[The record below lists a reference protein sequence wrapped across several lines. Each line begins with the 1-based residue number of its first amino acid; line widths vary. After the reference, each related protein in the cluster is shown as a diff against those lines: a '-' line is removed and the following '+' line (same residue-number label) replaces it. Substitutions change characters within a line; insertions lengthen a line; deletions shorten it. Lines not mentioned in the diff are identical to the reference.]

1 MLRSNPPAVVLKF
14 GSSVLRTA
22 ASLPVAVAEIYRHY
36 REGQPVIAVVSAY
49 EGVTDSLWA
58 DARTL
63 GDDPDSATLAALVS
77 TGEIASAAQLTL
89 ALHRAGIPAEF
100 VDPREVELTAAG
112 DRFNAMLIGL
122 RVDQVNARLAQTSV
136 LVIPGFFARNLE
148 GGLTLLGRGGSDL
161 TALYLADALRSK
173 CILLKDVDGLYE
185 TDPTIEGTS
194 PRRFVLAT
202 YATAEACGGPLVQ
215 AKAVQFARDRAI
227 SVDVARAG
235 SFLRTRIGEGP
246 TITSSAP
253 PLRRIKVALLGLG
266 TVGGGVLDY
275 LKHFPDRFEVVA
287 ALVRTP
293 AKHVARGVSPDILTD
308 SAAEVFA
315 RLPEI
320 VVETLPGAELARS
333 CMARALKSPLPVVT
347 ANKALLA
354 ADWSALSSHLA
365 GPHRQI
371 RYSAAVGGGVPMLEA
386 IERLSLCSAIMRLRG
401 VLNGTCNFVL
411 DRCSAGDSL
420 ANAVG
425 RAQA

>member
-1 MLRSNPPAVVLKF
+1 
-14 GSSVLRTA
+14 
-22 ASLPVAVAEIYRHY
+22 
-36 REGQPVIAVVSAY
+36 
-49 EGVTDSLWA
+49 
-58 DARTL
+58 
-63 GDDPDSATLAALVS
+63 
-77 TGEIASAAQLTL
+77 
-89 ALHRAGIPAEF
+89 
-100 VDPREVELTAAG
+100 
-112 DRFNAMLIGL
+112 
-122 RVDQVNARLAQTSV
+122 
-136 LVIPGFFARNLE
+136 
-148 GGLTLLGRGGSDL
+148 
-161 TALYLADALRSK
+161 
-173 CILLKDVDGLYE
+173 
-185 TDPTIEGTS
+185 
-194 PRRFVLAT
+194 
-202 YATAEACGGPLVQ
+202 VQ

-266 TVGGGVLDY
+266 AVGGGVLDY
-275 LKHFPDRFEVVA
+275 LKHFSDRFEVVA

-354 ADWSALSSHLA
+354 ADWGALSSHLA

-386 IERLSLCSAIMRLRG
+386 IERLSLRSAIVRLRG

-425 RAQA
+425 RAQAEGFAEADPAEDLSGRDAARKMELLGRVAFGGIPTCDKLSGVTEGCHWTADSLGPSRTRLVAEAERTDAGFSYRVELRALPLTDFLADTRAAANRLEITTDDGAVVRVQGLGAGRVPTATAVFADLLEHARVIESEVPNAEWMTRRYA